1 MRSTPPIPDA
11 KLKILLSINWM
22 RDEAI
27 WHGSCGDIPLR
38 RLMDYKAISR

>member
-27 WHGSCGDIPLR
+27 WRGSRGHIPFR
-38 RLMDYKAISR
+38 RLMDYKALSR